1 MQFRKGLAKLHKDDK
16 QHTMNAS
23 TDTKNASSTD
33 VIKQKCNKKPV
44 TNTVDDLSTERT
56 MEDQAIMCNN
66 ETTTNP
72 ANFSTSIN
80 SAIGV
85 QSVGATGGYVDD
97 TPSVPQPSVLIRE
110 HSQSESDGM
119 VQHSHPQVLKVKDT
133 VTDKVLLDS
142 DKLGFMTNPRGD
154 VSPQKRDLHQNS
166 STRSKFDDEFLKETS
181 NIPVADSLAS
191 EPKLKKLHFSVPHVF
206 PNIKEQLLS
215 RNTETRGQQKSKVM
229 RRKDIKKIELVSVKE
244 EAMEF
249 MQGVMDVSTF
259 VGNFSTPVDPSLI
272 IVIAAEKDG
281 YMPRDKMPSLQDL
294 WPEIEVSDFYICHR
308 KLFIYSPVFFLI
320 LVTF

>member
-1 MQFRKGLAKLHKDDK
+1 M
-16 QHTMNAS
+16 
-23 TDTKNASSTD
+23 
-33 VIKQKCNKKPV
+33 
-44 TNTVDDLSTERT
+44 
-56 MEDQAIMCNN
+56 
-66 ETTTNP
+66 
-72 ANFSTSIN
+72 
-80 SAIGV
+80 
-85 QSVGATGGYVDD
+85 DD

-110 HSQSESDGM
+110 HSQSESDDM
-119 VQHSHPQVLKVKDT
+119 VEHSHSQVLKVKDT
-133 VTDKVLLDS
+133 TTDKVLLDS
-142 DKLGFMTNPRGD
+142 DKLGFMTNQRGD

-166 STRSKFDDEFLKETS
+166 TTRSELDDEFLKETS
-181 NIPVADSLAS
+181 NIPVVDSLAG
-191 EPKLKKLHFSVPHVF
+191 EPKLKKLHFSIPHVF
-206 PNIKEQLLS
+206 PNMKEQLLS
-215 RNTETRGQQKSKVM
+215 RNTETRGQQKSKVL

-308 KLFIYSPVFFLI
+308 KLFIYSPVFFLNLSDI
-320 LVTF
+320 LVPTRDR